1 MARSVAIL
9 YLCALAV
16 ALALSVHP
24 AAGLPDVRLA
34 ANRNFEHLVA
44 LATVGASVE
53 TTHVLRTL
61 LGGALGAALLV
72 TTAFAA
78 IVCLNA
84 A

>member
-1 MARSVAIL
+1 
-9 YLCALAV
+9 
-16 ALALSVHP
+16 
-24 AAGLPDVRLA
+24 
-34 ANRNFEHLVA
+34 
-44 LATVGASVE
+44 VE

>member
-16 ALALSVHP
+16 ALALSAHP

-34 ANRNFEHLVA
+34 ASRNFEHLVA
-44 LATVGASVE
+44 LATAGASVE